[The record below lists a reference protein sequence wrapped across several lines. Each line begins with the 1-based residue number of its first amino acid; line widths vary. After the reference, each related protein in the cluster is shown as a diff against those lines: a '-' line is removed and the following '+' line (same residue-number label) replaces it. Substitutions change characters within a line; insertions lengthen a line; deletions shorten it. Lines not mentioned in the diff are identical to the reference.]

1 MKGKVFIFIAEVPP
15 NLSKISANREKHKM
29 KGEVFIFI
37 AEAPPNLSKNRAN
50 QEKNEKLF
58 TKIRSFLVC
67 FEKKH

>member
-1 MKGKVFIFIAEVPP
+1 
-15 NLSKISANREKHKM
+15 M